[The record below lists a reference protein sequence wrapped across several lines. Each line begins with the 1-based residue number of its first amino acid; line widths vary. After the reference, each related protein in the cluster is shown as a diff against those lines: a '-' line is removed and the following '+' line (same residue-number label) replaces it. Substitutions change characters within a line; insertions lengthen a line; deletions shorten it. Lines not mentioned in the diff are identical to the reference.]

1 MKYINTWF
9 LFNESKFYGVDILPE
24 NALKQLEDYIDDK
37 NTKVEVYPD
46 PKVDGTYALRVYRED
61 LTFDLLWY
69 KNGFDEVSS
78 EENEYGFS
86 TWPPISGDLRFF

>member
-1 MKYINTWF
+1 MKYINTWP
-9 LFNESKFYGVDILPE
+9 LFKESKFHGIDILPE
-24 NALKQLEDYIDDK
+24 SALKQLEDYIDLDDK

-69 KNGFDEVSS
+69 KNGFDEVD
-78 EENEYGFS
+78 FT

>member
-1 MKYINTWF
+1 MKNIKTWF
-9 LFNESKFYGVDILPE
+9 LFNESKFYGINILPE

-69 KNGFDEVSS
+69 KNGFDEVD
-78 EENEYGFS
+78 FP